1 MRYRMQNTTDPHLRS
16 RYMKHLKKLIA
27 LCASGALLTCQ
38 TADAELYATN
48 TGGCGYEEC
57 RQTPCLT
64 PAIALGT
71 IALVAIVA
79 VALQES
85 HGAHGHCH

>member
-1 MRYRMQNTTDPHLRS
+1 MCQKEPS
-16 RYMKHLKKLIA
+16 MKHLKKLIA
-27 LCASGALLTCQ
+27 FSCGIAMLFSQ
-38 TADAELYATN
+38 TSEAANYSTD

-57 RQTPCLT
+57 RQTPALT

-79 VALQES
+79 VALQDS
-85 HGAHGHCH
+85 HGSHGHCH

>member
-1 MRYRMQNTTDPHLRS
+1 
-16 RYMKHLKKLIA
+16 MKLAKKLIA
-27 LCASGALLTCQ
+27 LGLICSMFSKETAEASANWSS
-38 TADAELYATN
+38 D
-48 TGGCGYEEC
+48 TGGCGYAEC
-57 RQTPCLT
+57 RQAPCLT

-85 HGAHGHCH
+85 HSSHGHCH

>member
-1 MRYRMQNTTDPHLRS
+1 
-16 RYMKHLKKLIA
+16 MKHAKKLIV
-27 LCASGALLTCQ
+27 LGLICSMFSRE
-38 TADAELYATN
+38 TAEAANWSSD

-57 RQTPCLT
+57 RQAPCLT

-79 VALQES
+79 VALQDS
-85 HGAHGHCH
+85 HSSHGHCH

>member
-1 MRYRMQNTTDPHLRS
+1 
-16 RYMKHLKKLIA
+16 MKHIRKLIA
-27 LCASGALLTCQ
+27 VALTAALFSSGF
-38 TADAELYATN
+38 AEAANWSTD

-57 RQTPCLT
+57 RQSPCLT

-79 VALQES
+79 VALQDS
-85 HGAHGHCH
+85 HSSHGHCH

>member
-1 MRYRMQNTTDPHLRS
+1 M
-16 RYMKHLKKLIA
+16 KKLIA
-27 LCASGALLTCQ
+27 LCSCAALLACQ
-38 TADAELYATN
+38 TGNAELYESD
-48 TGGCGYEEC
+48 TGGCGYMEC

-79 VALQES
+79 VALQDS
-85 HGAHGHCH
+85 HSSHGHCH